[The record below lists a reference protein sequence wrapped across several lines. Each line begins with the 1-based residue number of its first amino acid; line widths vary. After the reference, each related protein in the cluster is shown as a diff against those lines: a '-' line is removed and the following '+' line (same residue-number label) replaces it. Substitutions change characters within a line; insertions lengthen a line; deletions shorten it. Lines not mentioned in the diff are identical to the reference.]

1 MNQTATEQHH
11 YIANRQA
18 QRAPDGPWAAKPARV
33 GFAQETTMKTSRLL
47 RFAALAIVL
56 ALLCPPQLLAQTKDG
71 DDLSLEE
78 VIVTAQ
84 KREQSFN
91 DVGIAVNVFSSEEIH
106 KLRMFKPQDVAAQ
119 TPNVKINN
127 TLANSIPNVS
137 IRGVGLNDY
146 AVNNNPAAG
155 IYTDEV
161 YLVSPAML
169 TFQLFDLERIEV
181 LKGPQGTL
189 YGRNTTAGTVN
200 FISRKPSEE
209 LDGYATLEGGNYQFY
224 AVEAA
229 TNVPLASGLN
239 ARIAV
244 QTVQQDKGHQLN
256 RLTGKDV
263 GKVDRTSWRGLL
275 KWAPSD
281 DVSVLLNWHGGRDQ
295 SDVWLT
301 KIDNPF
307 TTEDDGDTNP
317 FHSAASNASR
327 MDMDAKGG
335 SLNIDWSV
343 SDVLS
348 LVSVTGYEELDR
360 RHIEDRDAS
369 SLIML
374 DGDFLNDVEQFSQ
387 EVRLAYV
394 SDNLVLIGGAFYGT
408 DKVSTRDRFDAPDL
422 LGLLGLTGVYSIG
435 NEYRQKT
442 DSYAAFLHSE
452 WQFNPDWMLTAGTRY
467 TNEKKHFDNAFTY
480 LIADGFEFPVH
491 PTVNNDYS
499 ADDFS
504 GKLGLN
510 YTGFEHTMVYA
521 SVSKGFKS
529 GGFQGQLTFN
539 PDDLKA
545 FGEETMYAY
554 EIGSKSTLLNKRLQF
569 NTAVFF
575 YDYQDLQFYGGLF
588 DSPVGTL
595 FGITNVGDAEVKGAE
610 AELWWKPTQGLDI
623 RLGLGLLDTKIT
635 RSVVDGVTKG
645 SWLPN
650 SPKVTFNGLVRYEWN
665 LSGELLASVMLD
677 TNYQDNVAFDIIRS
691 PAEARE
697 GGYWLANARIEV
709 AHAEDWSVYLWGKNI
724 FNETYR
730 TQVLYSSVGFG
741 SNYGMPRTYGIGVTF
756 NW

>member
-1 MNQTATEQHH
+1 MIERYPEYHDPIETRGNSTTAV
-11 YIANRQA
+11 
-18 QRAPDGPWAAKPARV
+18 PGLV
-33 GFAQETTMKTSRLL
+33 FL
-47 RFAALAIVL
+47 ALIL
-56 ALLCPPQLLAQTKDG
+56 LLCPLQLQAQTEEQDG
-71 DDLSLEE
+71 STLEE

-91 DVGIAVNVFSSEEIH
+91 DVGIAVNVFTSDEIH

-189 YGRNTTAGTVN
+189 YGRNTTAGAIN
-200 FISRKPSEE
+200 FISRKPSAD
-209 LDGYATLEGGNYQFY
+209 LDGYATIEGGNYQY
-224 AVEAA
+224 YGAEAA
-229 TNVPLASGLN
+229 TNIPLAKGLN
-239 ARIAV
+239 GRIAV
-244 QTVQQDKGHQLN
+244 QTVQQNDGHQLN
-256 RLTGKDV
+256 RLTGKHV

-275 KWAPSD
+275 KWDPDD
-281 DVSVLLNWHGGRDQ
+281 DVSVLLNWHGGRDN

-317 FHSAASNASR
+317 FHSAASNASK
-327 MDMDAKGG
+327 MDLDDKGG
-335 SLNIDWSV
+335 SLNVNWSI
-343 SDVLS
+343 SDTLS
-348 LVSVTGYEELDR
+348 LVSVTGYEKFDR

-369 SLIML
+369 SLLML
-374 DGDFLNDVEQFSQ
+374 DGEFLNHAEQFSQ
-387 EVRLAYV
+387 ELRLNYV
-394 SDNLVLIGGAFYGT
+394 SDSLVLIGGAFYGT

-422 LGLLGLTGVYSIG
+422 LSLLGLAGVYSIG

-452 WQFNPDWMLTAGTRY
+452 WTFSPDWTLIAGTRY

-491 PTVNNDYS
+491 PVVNNNYS
-499 ADDFS
+499 ADDVS

-510 YTGFEHTMVYA
+510 YTGLENTLVYA

-554 EIGSKSTLLNKRLQF
+554 EIGSKSTLLNKRLQL

-610 AELWWKPTQGLDI
+610 AELWWKPTQGLDV
-623 RLGLGLLDTKIT
+623 RLGLGLLNTKIT
-635 RSVVDGVTKG
+635 RSVVDGVSKG

-665 LSGELLASVMLD
+665 LSGNLTASLMVD
-677 TNYQDNVAFDIIRS
+677 TSYQDKVAFDIIRS

-697 GGYWLANARIEV
+697 GSYWLANARLGV
-709 AHAEDWSVYLWGKNI
+709 AHGETWNVYLWGKNI
-724 FNETYR
+724 FDKTYR
-730 TQVLYSSVGFG
+730 TQVLYSSVGYG
-741 SNYGMPRTYGIGVTF
+741 SNYGMPRTYGIGATF